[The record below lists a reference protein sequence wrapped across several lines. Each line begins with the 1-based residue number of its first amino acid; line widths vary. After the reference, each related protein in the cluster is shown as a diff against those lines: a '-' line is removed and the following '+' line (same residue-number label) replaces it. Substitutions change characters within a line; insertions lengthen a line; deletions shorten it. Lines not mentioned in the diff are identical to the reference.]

1 MGNDATKIF
10 GSILDNSA
18 SITTEIRN
26 GVYELLGIN
35 TQSIQLSEF
44 VKECLEKFSFNVV
57 EQQFLDQIKNIVIE
71 EINKNDLKIKNNQ
84 SVDYELFSNNMIE
97 RLKQAKIQEFYL
109 EDELKEL
116 ADLISSRFPQI
127 NISRDQ
133 FYSHFSSKKEQ
144 ISNMINKHNQNIV
157 ETLIKFTPQ
166 LSSELEQQARVNQ
179 KPIENQKTDNTNLT
193 NGSISV
199 EQFLSRCTEKLDEVN
214 LMFQNGGNSKSEIA
228 KGFRQLKSF
237 IENLNDKTFA
247 QSILDRY
254 VKLNNAAQGVIYDK
268 IIFENVPMLKDIYEK
283 YDGLLVASQVEQLKN
298 NLGSVFESKPAQSY
312 IPSSG
317 YIPREP
323 AIEQV
328 PAAVSVRD
336 RFLQSIE
343 GLEEFS
349 KMEAEKAKKGNYTEQ
364 EKHDIREQLHQAQ
377 EDVRE
382 KLEWAKQQ
390 PNKPKSIYTGNLSN
404 LPDNV
409 KKKIIEQI
417 EKRYG
422 TTISGVENIY
432 QEGNY
437 IVIDA
442 RDKNGD
448 FVGTEYSVEDFSK
461 FVSEVQSASQ
471 VIQSSSSVEN
481 VQDQQIKA
489 NLVQQVINAMNTAG
503 ELSFGEI
510 SFSDR
515 MSRMQ
520 NIRSGL
526 ENKSIEDLQ
535 ILLATYQKQKPQNEI
550 AEKPKEKVE
559 EEMKSSS
566 SVENAQEQQI
576 KANLIQ
582 QVINAMNT
590 AGELSFGE
598 ISFSDRMSRMQNI
611 RSRLENKSI
620 EDLQT
625 LLATYQEQS
634 FENEVQHSSSMR
646 R

>member
-18 SITTEIRN
+18 NITTEIRN

-97 RLKQAKIQEFYL
+97 RLKQVKIQEFYL

-116 ADLISSRFPQI
+116 ADLISSKFPQI

-144 ISNMINKHNQNIV
+144 ISSMINKHNQNIV

-179 KPIENQKTDNTNLT
+179 KPVENKKTDNTNLT

-298 NLGSVFESKPAQSY
+298 NLGSVFETKPAQEQGFVS
-312 IPSSG
+312 SSG
-317 YIPREP
+317 TIPREP
-323 AIEQV
+323 AM
-328 PAAVSVRD
+328 VSPRD
-336 RFLQSIE
+336 YNVYRDGISQT
-343 GLEEFS
+343 GMEES
-349 KMEAEKAKKGNYTEQ
+349 GIHHEEES
-364 EKHDIREQLHQAQ
+364 HDITEQLHQAQ

-404 LPDNV
+404 LPDNA

-471 VIQSSSSVEN
+471 VIQSSSSIEN

-520 NIRSGL
+520 NIRSRL

-535 ILLATYQKQKPQNEI
+535 TLLATYQKQKPQNEI
-550 AEKPKEKVE
+550 TEKTKEEVV

-566 SVENAQEQQI
+566 SVKNAQEQQI
-576 KANLIQ
+576 KANLVQ

>member
-18 SITTEIRN
+18 NITTEIRN

-97 RLKQAKIQEFYL
+97 RLKQVKIQEFYL

-116 ADLISSRFPQI
+116 ADLISSKFPQI

-144 ISNMINKHNQNIV
+144 ISSMINKHNQNIV

-179 KPIENQKTDNTNLT
+179 KPVENKKTDNTNLT

-298 NLGSVFESKPAQSY
+298 NLGSVFETKPAQEQGFVS
-312 IPSSG
+312 SSG
-317 YIPREP
+317 TIPREP
-323 AIEQV
+323 AM
-328 PAAVSVRD
+328 VSPRD
-336 RFLQSIE
+336 YNVYRDGISQT
-343 GLEEFS
+343 GMEES
-349 KMEAEKAKKGNYTEQ
+349 GIHHEEES
-364 EKHDIREQLHQAQ
+364 HDITEQLHQAQ

-404 LPDNV
+404 LPDNA

-471 VIQSSSSVEN
+471 VIQSSSSIEN

-489 NLVQQVINAMNTAG
+489 NLV
-503 ELSFGEI
+503 
-510 SFSDR
+510 
-515 MSRMQ
+515 
-520 NIRSGL
+520 
-526 ENKSIEDLQ
+526 
-535 ILLATYQKQKPQNEI
+535 
-550 AEKPKEKVE
+550 
-559 EEMKSSS
+559 
-566 SVENAQEQQI
+566 
-576 KANLIQ
+576 Q